1 MKRRLKFFQN
11 KTAIPRHATPLFKMP
26 NPKSQ
31 IQNPKS
37 SASIRAF
44 AFDLGQVLLEFDL
57 RTALQN
63 LGARCQ
69 GGETAVMSFL
79 KENDLAQQLETGR
92 IRARDFYAEF
102 RRRLRFSGSYEEFCA
117 AYSDMFREN
126 APMIAL
132 MRSLKQKFPVYLLSN
147 TNEIHIRFITQRHAF
162 MWEFHG
168 HVYSYREGVMKPDAR
183 YFQRFLDRFCLRPA
197 EVAFVDDL
205 LANVEGARAIGM
217 RAVHYQNATQAQTEL
232 LQWADELPK

>member
-1 MKRRLKFFQN
+1 
-11 KTAIPRHATPLFKMP
+11 MP
-26 NPKSQ
+26 APKPTT
-31 IQNPKS
+31 QNPKP
-37 SASIRAF
+37 SADTPIRAF
-44 AFDLGQVLLEFDL
+44 AFDLGQVLLEFDVRIAL
-57 RTALQN
+57 RN
-63 LGARCQ
+63 LGARCE
-69 GGETAVMSFL
+69 GGETAVMSLL

-102 RRRLRFSGSYEEFCA
+102 RRRLRFHGSYEEFCA

-126 APMIAL
+126 TPMIAL

-147 TNEIHIRFITQRHAF
+147 TNEIHIEFITRRHAF

-183 YFQRFLDRFCLRPA
+183 YFQRLFDRFSHQPA

-205 LANVEGARAIGM
+205 LANVEGARAVGM
-217 RAVHYQNATQAQTEL
+217 RGVHYQNAAQAQEEL
-232 LQWADELPK
+232 LELAGEL